1 MTAIVLNSVR
11 RGSYLDSVALMR
23 LSRDVAAM
31 PGVEEAALMMG
42 TRANKRVLAEAGL
55 LAAEGEAAAGN
66 DLVVAVRADSRETA
80 EAAVA
85 AAEDRLTRPGVA
97 DQGPRASRPR
107 TLRSALHERPHVTL
121 ALISVPGDYA
131 AVEARRAI
139 HSGLDVMLFSDNVPL
154 EDERTLKREARA
166 LGRLVMGP
174 DCGTAIV
181 NGTPLAFANRV
192 PRGDIGIIGASGT
205 GMQEVTSLIAMAGKG
220 ISQAIGV
227 GGRDLAREIGAIST
241 LTAIDLL
248 DADAATRRIV
258 LISKPPHPEVARAV
272 VERVGRSRKAFTI
285 CFLGAGD
292 LELPPNARA
301 ASTLKA
307 AAEDALDGVRLGPE
321 AGALAGSLEP
331 RSGAVVGLFCGG
343 TLAAE
348 AQLILL
354 GAGRGVASNAPVP
367 GAKPLTKAPAGS
379 DRILDLGVDE
389 LTRGRPHPMLDPSLR
404 NEQVRLGLADRGVAV
419 VLADLVIGF
428 GAHADPAGELA
439 AALAGAPHERPH
451 VVASV
456 TGTEGDPQVHSR
468 QVATLERAGII
479 VAPSN
484 AGAAEL
490 ALLLSRRM
498 G

>member
-1 MTAIVLNSVR
+1 MTAVVLNSVR

-42 TRANKRVLAEAGL
+42 TPANKRVLAEAGL
-55 LAAEGEAAAGN
+55 LAAEGEGAAGN
-66 DLVVAVRADSRETA
+66 DLILAVRAGSRQAA
-80 EAAVA
+80 EAAIA
-85 AAEDRLTRPGVA
+85 AAENRLTRPGA
-97 DQGPRASRPR
+97 AGQGSRAARPR
-107 TLRSALHERPHVTL
+107 TLRAALQERPDATL

-131 AVEARRAI
+131 VAEARRAI
-139 HSGLDVMLFSDNVPL
+139 CSGLDVMLFSDNVAL

-192 PRGDIGIIGASGT
+192 PRGDIGVIGASGT
-205 GMQEVTSLIAMAGKG
+205 GMQEVTSLIARAGKG

-227 GGRDLAREIGAIST
+227 GGRDLAREIGGIST

-248 DADAATRRIV
+248 DADAGTRRVV
-258 LISKPPHPEVARAV
+258 LISKPPHPDVARAV
-272 VERVGRSRKAFTI
+272 LERVGRSRKAFTI
-285 CFLGAGD
+285 CFLGAAD
-292 LELPPNARA
+292 LALPPNALI

-307 AAEDALDGVRLGPE
+307 AAEDALDGVRLGPD
-321 AGALAGSLEP
+321 ANALAGSLKP

-354 GAGRGVASNAPVP
+354 RAGRTVTSNAPVP
-367 GAKPLTKAPAGS
+367 GAGPLTEAGAGA
-379 DRILDLGVDE
+379 DRVLDLGADE

-404 NEQVRLGLADRGVAV
+404 NDQVRLGLADRGVAV
-419 VLADLVIGF
+419 VLVDLVIGF

-439 AALAGAPHERPH
+439 AALAGAPQERPH

-456 TGTEGDPQVHSR
+456 TGTEGDPQVRSR
-468 QVATLERAGII
+468 QVAILERAGVI

-484 AGAAEL
+484 ADAADL
-490 ALLLSRRM
+490 ALALSRRM